1 MTDLPILSIM
11 IAVPLVAGVVALFL
25 SASAARWTA
34 LIATLIN
41 LALGIA
47 LWTAFDPAGAQ
58 WQFVERVGLTGSPID

>member
-1 MTDLPILSIM
+1 MTGLPILSIL

-34 LIATLIN
+34 LIATLVN

-47 LWTAFDPAGAQ
+47 
-58 WQFVERVGLTGSPID
+58 